1 MKRFFT
7 SRVWTVIFIAIL
19 IAVILAVTSSLTGDT
34 GSGSLVEGVLAP
46 IRAGVSRL
54 TDRAEQLY
62 NYMFEYESLLAEN
75 QRLKDQLSAIEKEAR
90 QADAIS
96 RENDRLRAL
105 LEFQALNPE
114 YDLVE
119 GYIISWSSNDWSN
132 SFTINRGEDAGIEV
146 GMCAV
151 TANGELVGLV
161 DEVGVNYSVIKSVLD
176 SSLEISATIAS
187 SGYNGMV
194 KGGYIDGHQTLLQ
207 MNYLPSAAIIRNKE
221 QVVTSGSTVY
231 PRGLIMGNIVDAG
244 FEETG
249 IAKYALLD
257 PAAEVNSLE
266 QVFIITEYTTEAVSS
281 SGTSAASSGTTGE
294 TTAATEPTTQ
304 TETSPDG
311 GFG

>member
-19 IAVILAVTSSLTGDT
+19 IAVILAVSSSLAGDT
-34 GSGSLVEGVLAP
+34 TSGSLVQGILAP
-46 IRAGVSRL
+46 MRAGVSHL

-75 QRLKDQLSAIEKEAR
+75 QRLKDQLSEIEKEAR

-105 LEFQALNPE
+105 MEFQALNPE

-132 SFTINRGEDAGIEV
+132 SFTINRGEDAGIEA
-146 GMCAV
+146 GMCAI

-161 DEVGVNYSVIKSVLD
+161 DEVGANYSVIKSVLD

-187 SGYNGMV
+187 SGYNGIV
-194 KGGYIDGHQTLLQ
+194 KGGYASGLDGYLR
-207 MNYLPSAAIIRNKE
+207 MNYLPSSSTIRNND
-221 QVVTSGSTVY
+221 QVVTTGSTVY
-231 PRGLIMGNIVDAG
+231 PRDLILGYVIDAG
-244 FEETG
+244 FDATG
-249 IAKYALLD
+249 VAKYALLE
-257 PAAEVNSLE
+257 PAASVSNLE
-266 QVFIITEYTTEAVSS
+266 QIFILTNYNI
-281 SGTSAASSGTTGE
+281 G
-294 TTAATEPTTQ
+294 
-304 TETSPDG
+304 
-311 GFG
+311 

>member
-19 IAVILAVTSSLTGDT
+19 IAVILAVSSSLIDDT
-34 GSGSLVEGVLAP
+34 GSGSAVKSLLAP
-46 IRAGVSRL
+46 MRAGISNL

-90 QADAIS
+90 QADAVS

-132 SFTINRGEDAGIEV
+132 DFTINRGEDAGIEP

-161 DEVGVNYSVIKSVLD
+161 DEVGANYSVIKSVLD

-187 SGYNGMV
+187 SGYNVIV
-194 KGGYIDGHQTLLQ
+194 KGGYASGLDGYLR
-207 MNYLPSAAIIRNKE
+207 MNYLPSSSTIRNND
-221 QVVTSGSTVY
+221 QVVTTGSTVY
-231 PRGLIMGNIVDAG
+231 PRNLILGHVVDAG
-244 FEETG
+244 FDDTG
-249 IAKYALLD
+249 VAKFALLE
-257 PAAEVNSLE
+257 PAVNVGALE
-266 QVFIITEYTTEAVSS
+266 QVFIV
-281 SGTSAASSGTTGE
+281 
-294 TTAATEPTTQ
+294 TAY
-304 TETSPDG
+304 DIG
-311 GFG
+311 

>member
-187 SGYNGMV
+187 SGYNGIV
-194 KGGYIDGHQTLLQ
+194 KGGYASGLDGYLR
-207 MNYLPSAAIIRNKE
+207 MNYLPSSSTIRNND
-221 QVVTSGSTVY
+221 QVVTTGSTVY
-231 PRGLIMGNIVDAG
+231 PRDLILGYVIDAG
-244 FEETG
+244 FDATG
-249 IAKYALLD
+249 VAKYALLE
-257 PAAEVNSLE
+257 PAANISNLE
-266 QVFIITEYTTEAVSS
+266 QIFILTNYNI
-281 SGTSAASSGTTGE
+281 G
-294 TTAATEPTTQ
+294 
-304 TETSPDG
+304 
-311 GFG
+311 